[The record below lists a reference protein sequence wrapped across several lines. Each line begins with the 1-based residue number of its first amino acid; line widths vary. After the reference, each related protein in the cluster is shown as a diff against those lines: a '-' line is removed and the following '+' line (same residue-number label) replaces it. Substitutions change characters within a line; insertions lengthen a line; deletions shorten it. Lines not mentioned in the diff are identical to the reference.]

1 MKGSTQLQAI
11 GHRHRKTKRWEA
23 AVWAVLLGTA
33 HLAEAAPDPRAT
45 RWPAHRELVVAWQI
59 VNGKKVRLFCKAR
72 VLVVVKVD
80 TLTIGIVLDETV
92 FFVMTV
98 EPR

>member
-33 HLAEAAPDPRAT
+33 HLAEAAPDPRVD
-45 RWPAHRELVVAWQI
+45 PAGFLRQAVAAACDGADMNPEEIGRRLGEAILV
-59 VNGKKVRLFCKAR
+59 
-72 VLVVVKVD
+72 D
-80 TLTIGIVLDETV
+80 
-92 FFVMTV
+92 
-98 EPR
+98 

>member
-33 HLAEAAPDPRAT
+33 HLAEAAPDSRVDPADRAT
-45 RWPAHRELVVAWQI
+45 EFSFSL
-59 VNGKKVRLFCKAR
+59 
-72 VLVVVKVD
+72 
-80 TLTIGIVLDETV
+80 E
-92 FFVMTV
+92 FV
-98 EPR
+98 